1 MGTPTQVARD
11 GPAYVGDPFARR
23 LARVVACAAVLT
35 GIAFPAITT
44 FIGDDHLFLAFAR
57 YAPNPLVGFVRDLHG
72 GEFYRPVPMLL
83 WWVLGRAAG
92 GSKMPFAILS
102 FALHAVA
109 AWEVGVLVL
118 EIRRDRRGSADV
130 RAGAIAAALFFVA
143 PVTQEA
149 AFWYAASTDLL
160 ATVFALAA
168 VIASLRERLWQ
179 AALFFAAA
187 CWSKES
193 ALVVPALA
201 AIALRAQ
208 KPGRGWHAIA
218 ARAGCLLPV
227 ACVYAVARFAV
238 LGGIGRSG
246 DTQTS
251 TVGKLVQIL
260 SGLAHAP
267 TGSVITHEAIAW
279 SIGLATWGLLAI
291 TVARARWGARGPEP
305 EPTSSTPL
313 PALGWVLVAVAPLLA
328 APWIVGARYFYLP
341 AVGIAWLAAEVL
353 ARARTVIVVGVLAA
367 LAGLD
372 AAQFA
377 GRSADIRS
385 YDSRLAA
392 ARRAVADGLDHGFN
406 TFHVAAGIKDLDLAV
421 KEDPRF
427 APHESDLVV
436 IGDVP
441 ASFVALPR
449 ERMSELDFLVAR
461 PPLPPAGAYAF
472 GDRRVVGLA
481 RRGDD
486 PTLDEVLGRLP
497 DMRFI
502 RLRLGPGGRII
513 TRDVTDTLRGSDPDP
528 APVPDTSKQIGR

>member
-1 MGTPTQVARD
+1 MGAPTQVARD
-11 GPAYVGDPFARR
+11 SPSYVGDPFARR
-23 LARVVACAAVLT
+23 LARVVACAALLI
-35 GIAFPAITT
+35 GIAFPAATT

-57 YAPNPLVGFVRDLHG
+57 YAPNPLLGFVRDLHG

-92 GSKMPFAILS
+92 GSKLPFAILS

-118 EIRRDRRGSADV
+118 EIRRDKRSSPGV
-130 RAGAIAAALFFVA
+130 RAGAIAAALFFLA

-168 VIASLRERLWQ
+168 VIASLRDRLWR
-179 AALFFAAA
+179 AALLFAVA

-193 ALVVPALA
+193 AVVVPALA
-201 AIALRAQ
+201 AVALRAQ
-208 KPGRGWHAIA
+208 EPGRGWRAIA

-227 ACVYAVARFAV
+227 VGVYAVARFAV

-246 DTQTS
+246 DIQTS
-251 TVGKLVQIL
+251 AVGKLVQIL

-267 TGSVITHEAIAW
+267 TGSVITHEGIAW
-279 SIGLATWGLLAI
+279 LIGLATWGLLAI
-291 TVARARWGARGPEP
+291 TAARARWRSRGPEP
-305 EPTSSTPL
+305 EEAVAALKPV
-313 PALGWVLVAVAPLLA
+313 PALAWMLVAVAPLLA

-341 AVGIAWLAAEVL
+341 AVGLAWLAAEVL

-385 YDSRLAA
+385 YDARLAA
-392 ARRAVADGLDHGFN
+392 ARRAVADGLAHGFN

-441 ASFVALPR
+441 ASFAALPR
-449 ERMSELDFLVAR
+449 ARMSELDFLVAR

-486 PTLDEVLGRLP
+486 PSLDEVLGRLP
-497 DMRFI
+497 HMRFI

-513 TRDVTDTLRGSDPDP
+513 TRDVTDTLRGSDPDS
-528 APVPDTSKQIGR
+528 APDTSK